1 MAIVEKATT
10 VKDYYRNLKED
21 YNKKLEDT
29 IKDLAVAEKTNVKT
43 YDELN
48 SCLDFIK
55 REFKINLKSFD
66 EFNSNSY
73 IDGSLLK
80 FAIKFNR
87 NANEDVERRYAIIIL
102 RYAQS
107 VENIYNFNHNI
118 EKYKKILSLSYSEY
132 TKYIKTYYYEVQRQ
146 MIVNGYAYKFHGSIG
161 TICINRCKNLKR
173 IPIINTKATNAN
185 KERLKKEG
193 KELYDEKK
201 AAWCKDHGVEYHGV
215 EYRVFSR
222 HDYLYE
228 FALLWSGLPNPFRHK
243 FEPIDYWG
251 AKLRGKHKE
260 DFIKE
265 ANGNLNYICGLDIT
279 FRTKITICNEMD
291 ETLYL
296 NFIRNENQTPITTSK
311 NHR

>member
-1 MAIVEKATT
+1 MTIVEKATT

-29 IKDLAVAEKTNVKT
+29 IKNLEVAEKTNVKT
-43 YDELN
+43 YNELN

-55 REFKINLKSFD
+55 KEFKVNLKSFD

-87 NANEDVERRYAIIIL
+87 NANKDVERRYAIIIL

-107 VENIYNFNHNI
+107 IENIHNFNHDI

-132 TKYIKTYYYEVQRQ
+132 SKYIKTYYYEVQRQ

-173 IPIINTKATNAN
+173 IPIINTKATNEN
-185 KERLKKEG
+185 KERLKREG

-215 EYRVFSR
+215 EYRVFNR

-228 FALLWSGLPNPFRHK
+228 FALIWSGLPNPFRHK

-265 ANGNLNYICGLDIT
+265 ADGNLNYICGLDIT
-279 FRTKITICNEMD
+279 FRTKVTICNEID

-296 NFIRNENQTPITTSK
+296 NFIRNENQTPITASK

>member
-29 IKDLAVAEKTNVKT
+29 IKNLEVAEKTNVKT
-43 YDELN
+43 YNELN

-55 REFKINLKSFD
+55 KEFKVNLNSFD

-87 NANEDVERRYAIIIL
+87 NANKDVERRYAIIIL

-107 VENIYNFNHNI
+107 VENIHNFNHEI

-265 ANGNLNYICGLDIT
+265 ADGNLNYICGLDIT
-279 FRTKITICNEMD
+279 FRTKVTICNEID

-296 NFIRNENQTPITTSK
+296 NFIRNENQTPITASK

>member
-10 VKDYYRNLKED
+10 VKDYYRMLKED

-29 IKDLAVAEKTNVKT
+29 IKDLDSAKKVNKNT
-43 YDELN
+43 YKELEH
-48 SCLDFIK
+48 CLPFVK
-55 REFKINLKSFD
+55 REFKIDLQKFE
-66 EFNSNSY
+66 EFNTNSY

-80 FAIKFNR
+80 FAVKFNR
-87 NANEDVERRYAIIIL
+87 NANSDIERRYSIIIL

-107 VENIYNFNHNI
+107 VENIYNFTNSI
-118 EKYKKILSLSYSEY
+118 EKYKKILSLSYAEY

-146 MIVNGYAYKFHGSIG
+146 MIVNGYAYEFQGGIG
-161 TICINRCKNLKR
+161 TICINRCKNLKKK
-173 IPIINTKATNAN
+173 PIIDTKATNAN

-201 AAWCKDHGVEYHGV
+201 AAWCKDHGVEYNGV

-228 FALLWSGLPNPFRHK
+228 FPLIWSGLPNAFKHK
-243 FEPIDYWG
+243 FEPIDYWS
-251 AKLRGKHKE
+251 ANLRGKHKE

-265 ANGNLNYICGLDIT
+265 ADGNLNYICGLDIT
-279 FRTKITICNEMD
+279 FRTKVSICNEID
-291 ETLYL
+291 QTLYL
-296 NFIRNENQTPITTSK
+296 NFIRNENQTPITASK

>member
-29 IKDLAVAEKTNVKT
+29 IKDLEVAEKTNVKT
-43 YDELN
+43 YKELN

-55 REFKINLKSFD
+55 REFKVNLKSFD

-87 NANEDVERRYAIIIL
+87 NANKDVERRYAIIIL

-107 VENIYNFNHNI
+107 VENIHNFNHDI

-173 IPIINTKATNAN
+173 IPIINTKATNEN
-185 KERLKKEG
+185 KERLKREG

-201 AAWCKDHGVEYHGV
+201 AAWCKDHGIEYHGV

-228 FALLWSGLPNPFRHK
+228 FALIWSGLPNPFRHK

-265 ANGNLNYICGLDIT
+265 ADGNLNYICGLDIT
-279 FRTKITICNEMD
+279 FRTKVTICNEID

-296 NFIRNENQTPITTSK
+296 NFIRNENQTPITASK

>member
-29 IKDLAVAEKTNVKT
+29 IKNLEVAEKTNVKT
-43 YDELN
+43 YNELN

-55 REFKINLKSFD
+55 KEFKVNLKSFD

-87 NANEDVERRYAIIIL
+87 NANKDVERRYAIIIL

-107 VENIYNFNHNI
+107 IENIHNFNHDI

-132 TKYIKTYYYEVQRQ
+132 SKYIKTYYYEVQRQ

-173 IPIINTKATNAN
+173 IPIINTKATNEN
-185 KERLKKEG
+185 KERLKREG

-228 FALLWSGLPNPFRHK
+228 FALIWSGLPNPFRHK

-265 ANGNLNYICGLDIT
+265 ADGNLNYICGLDIT
-279 FRTKITICNEMD
+279 FRTKVTICNEID

-296 NFIRNENQTPITTSK
+296 NFIRNENQTPITASK

>member
-29 IKDLAVAEKTNVKT
+29 IKNLEVAEKTNVKT
-43 YDELN
+43 YNELN

-55 REFKINLKSFD
+55 KEFKVNLKSFD

-87 NANEDVERRYAIIIL
+87 NANEDVERRYSIIIL

-107 VENIYNFNHNI
+107 VENIHNFNHDI

-173 IPIINTKATNAN
+173 IPIINTKATNEN
-185 KERLKKEG
+185 KERLKREG

-228 FALLWSGLPNPFRHK
+228 FALIWSGLPNPFRHK

-279 FRTKITICNEMD
+279 FRTKVTICNEID

-296 NFIRNENQTPITTSK
+296 NFIRNENQTPITASK

>member
-29 IKDLAVAEKTNVKT
+29 IKNLEVAEKTNVKT
-43 YDELN
+43 YNELN

-55 REFKINLKSFD
+55 KEFKVNLKSFD

-87 NANEDVERRYAIIIL
+87 NSNKDVERRYAIIIL

-107 VENIYNFNHNI
+107 VENIHNFNHEI

-228 FALLWSGLPNPFRHK
+228 FALIWSGLPNPFRHK

-265 ANGNLNYICGLDIT
+265 ADGNLNYICGLDIT
-279 FRTKITICNEMD
+279 FRTKVTICNEID

-296 NFIRNENQTPITTSK
+296 NFIRNENQTPITASK

>member
-29 IKDLAVAEKTNVKT
+29 IKNLEVAEKTNVKT
-43 YDELN
+43 YNELN

-55 REFKINLKSFD
+55 KEFKVNLKSFD

-87 NANEDVERRYAIIIL
+87 NANKDVERRYAIIIL

-107 VENIYNFNHNI
+107 VENIHNFNHEI

-265 ANGNLNYICGLDIT
+265 ADGNLNYICGLDIT
-279 FRTKITICNEMD
+279 FRTKVTICNEID

-296 NFIRNENQTPITTSK
+296 NFIRNENQTPITASK

>member
-1 MAIVEKATT
+1 M
-10 VKDYYRNLKED
+10 
-21 YNKKLEDT
+21 
-29 IKDLAVAEKTNVKT
+29 
-43 YDELN
+43 
-48 SCLDFIK
+48 
-55 REFKINLKSFD
+55 
-66 EFNSNSY
+66 
-73 IDGSLLK
+73 
-80 FAIKFNR
+80 
-87 NANEDVERRYAIIIL
+87 
-102 RYAQS
+102 
-107 VENIYNFNHNI
+107 
-118 EKYKKILSLSYSEY
+118 SYSEY

-265 ANGNLNYICGLDIT
+265 ADGNLNYICGLDIT
-279 FRTKITICNEMD
+279 FRTKVTICNEID

-296 NFIRNENQTPITTSK
+296 NFIRNENQTPITASK

>member
-29 IKDLAVAEKTNVKT
+29 IKNLEVAEKTNVKT
-43 YDELN
+43 YNELN

-55 REFKINLKSFD
+55 KEFKVNLKSFD

-87 NANEDVERRYAIIIL
+87 NANKDVERRYAILIL

-107 VENIYNFNHNI
+107 VENIHNFNHEI

-132 TKYIKTYYYEVQRQ
+132 SKYLKTYYYEVQRQ

-228 FALLWSGLPNPFRHK
+228 FALIWSGLPNPFRHK

-265 ANGNLNYICGLDIT
+265 ADGNLNYICGLDIT
-279 FRTKITICNEMD
+279 FRTKVTICNEID

-296 NFIRNENQTPITTSK
+296 NFIRNENQTPITASK

>member
-29 IKDLAVAEKTNVKT
+29 IKDLEVAEKTNVKT

-66 EFNSNSY
+66 EFNNNSY

-118 EKYKKILSLSYSEY
+118 EKYKKILSLSYFEY
-132 TKYIKTYYYEVQRQ
+132 TKYI
-146 MIVNGYAYKFHGSIG
+146 
-161 TICINRCKNLKR
+161 
-173 IPIINTKATNAN
+173 
-185 KERLKKEG
+185 
-193 KELYDEKK
+193 
-201 AAWCKDHGVEYHGV
+201 
-215 EYRVFSR
+215 
-222 HDYLYE
+222 
-228 FALLWSGLPNPFRHK
+228 
-243 FEPIDYWG
+243 
-251 AKLRGKHKE
+251 
-260 DFIKE
+260 
-265 ANGNLNYICGLDIT
+265 
-279 FRTKITICNEMD
+279 
-291 ETLYL
+291 
-296 NFIRNENQTPITTSK
+296 
-311 NHR
+311 